1 MGDITRIVGDVS
13 ASSRQPAAELLALVY
28 DELRRLAASKLARE
42 SPGQTLQPTALVHE
56 VWLKLSAAGGG
67 RAFND
72 RNHFFAAAAEA
83 MRCILVDNAR
93 RKKAVRHGGDYERAT
108 FDDEVMAIPVLDR
121 ETDEILAVHDA
132 LDRLSAHDARKA
144 ELVKLR
150 YFVGLTIE
158 EAATV
163 LDISA
168 PTAKRDWTYS
178 RAWLLREISTD
189 RQGGAGT
196 AV

>member
-1 MGDITRIVGDVS
+1 MGDVTKIVGAVS
-13 ASSRQPAAELLALVY
+13 ADGRQPAAELLALVY
-28 DELRRLAASKLARE
+28 DELRRLAASTLARE

-56 VWLKLSAAGGG
+56 AWLKLSASGGG

-83 MRCILVDNAR
+83 MRHILVDNAR
-93 RKKAVRHGGDYERAT
+93 RKKAVRHGGELERAT
-108 FDDEVMAIPVLDR
+108 FDDAAMAMPVVNR

-132 LDRLSAHDARKA
+132 LGRLNAHDARKA

-158 EAATV
+158 EAAAV
-163 LDISA
+163 LGVSA

-178 RAWLLREISTD
+178 RAWLLREMTGD
-189 RQGGAGT
+189 GAES
-196 AV
+196 AD